1 MATKS
6 RTTRRN
12 YNPNRRVTSTFARDV
27 RKNAEALKIGGGIG
41 GIINILGAGLEPKPK
56 MPKQVKRLVKKTT
69 TSKSSTKRLQG
80 TKGSAGKT
88 RKSTSRG
95 FRGGRGGGG
104 GSSGGWATI
113 DGRRIPLS

>member
-27 RKNAEALKIGGGIG
+27 RKNAEALKIGGGLG

-69 TSKSSTKRLQG
+69 IS
-80 TKGSAGKT
+80 KGSAGKT
-88 RKSTSRG
+88 IKSTSRG
-95 FRGGRGGGG
+95 SRGGRGGGV
-104 GSSGGWATI
+104 SGAMWGAAPRKVVIRTI
-113 DGRRIPLS
+113 KGRKVPLSR